1 MKKVLIGVS
10 GGVDSS
16 VAALL
21 LKKQG
26 YEVAGVTFKLW
37 GDKTSANERD
47 IQDAKKVCEAL
58 GIKHFVFDY
67 KELFKNEVIDYFV
80 SEYKKG
86 RTPNPCIICNKKIKF
101 EAFLNSALEMG
112 YDYIATGHYAFTKY
126 NKETKRYELI
136 QAKSDKKDQSYV
148 LYSLTQEQLSHTL
161 FPLGEYSKEQVRQ
174 IAADNNLLV
183 SNKPDSQDICFIPD
197 GNYEN
202 FLLNYTGEKC
212 PEGNFKD
219 VKGNIIG
226 KHLGLWHYTIGQR
239 KGLGMA
245 FGKPMFVM
253 DISPEDNS
261 VTLADD
267 NEIFSD
273 TLYTEKANLIAIDNL
288 TEPIKLTAKI
298 RYSHPKAKA
307 TLYPME
313 NGELKVIFDEP
324 QRAVTKGQAIVFYDG
339 ASVFGGAIIK

>member
-21 LKKQG
+21 LKQQG

-37 GDKTSANERD
+37 GDENSANEKD
-47 IQDAKKVCEAL
+47 IQDAKKVCDTL
-58 GIKHFVFDY
+58 GIKHYIFDY
-67 KELFKNEVIDYFV
+67 KDMFKSEVIDYFV

-86 RTPNPCIICNKKIKF
+86 RTPNPCVMCNKKIKF
-101 EAFLNSALEMG
+101 NAFLNSALEMG

-126 NKETKRYELI
+126 NENTKRYELI

-161 FPLGEYSKEQVRQ
+161 FPIGEYSKEEVRQ
-174 IAADNNLLV
+174 IAADNNLIV
-183 SNKPDSQDICFIPD
+183 SNKPDSQDICFIPTGD
-197 GNYEN
+197 YEK
-202 FLLNYTGEKC
+202 FLLEYTGENC
-212 PEGNFKD
+212 PQGNFKD
-219 VKGNIIG
+219 IKGNIIG

-253 DISPEDNS
+253 DINPDDNS

-273 TLYTEKANLIAIDNL
+273 TLYTEEANLISVDKL
-288 TEPIKLTAKI
+288 TEPIELMAKI
-298 RYSHPKAKA
+298 RYSHQKAPA
-307 TLYPME
+307 MVFPMD
-313 NGELKVIFDEP
+313 NGELKVVFKEP
-324 QRAVTKGQAIVFYDG
+324 QRAITKGQAVVFYKDN
-339 ASVFGGAIIK
+339 SVFGGAIIK

>member
-21 LKKQG
+21 LKNQG

-37 GDKTSANERD
+37 GDENSANEKD
-47 IQDAKKVCEAL
+47 IQDAKKVCESL
-58 GIKHFVFDY
+58 GIKHFIFDY
-67 KELFKNEVIDYFV
+67 KEIFKKEVIDYFV

-86 RTPNPCIICNKKIKF
+86 RTPNPCVMCNKTIKF

-126 NKETKRYELI
+126 NEDTKRYELI
-136 QAKSDKKDQSYV
+136 QGKSDKKDQSYV

-161 FPLGEYSKEQVRQ
+161 FPLGEYTKEEVRQ
-174 IAADNNLLV
+174 IASDNNLIV

-197 GNYEN
+197 GNYEK
-202 FLLNYTGEKC
+202 FLLEYTGESC
-212 PEGNFKD
+212 PQGNFKD

-253 DISPEDNS
+253 DINPDDNS

-267 NEIFSD
+267 NEIFSEV
-273 TLYTEKANLIAIDNL
+273 LYTEKANLIAVDKLI
-288 TEPIKLTAKI
+288 EPVKLTAKI
-298 RYSHPKAKA
+298 RYSHPKSEA
-307 TLYPME
+307 TIYPME
-313 NGELKVIFDEP
+313 NGELKVVFDKP
-324 QRAVTKGQAIVFYDG
+324 QRAVTKGQAIVLYDG
-339 ASVFGGAIIK
+339 NSVFGGAIIK

>member
-21 LKKQG
+21 LKQQG

-37 GDKTSANERD
+37 GDENSSNEKD
-47 IQDAKKVCEAL
+47 IKDAKKVCDSL
-58 GIKHFVFDY
+58 GIKHYIFDY
-67 KELFKNEVIDYFV
+67 KDMFKSEVIDYFV

-86 RTPNPCIICNKKIKF
+86 RTPNPCVMCNKKIKF
-101 EAFLNSALEMG
+101 NAFLSSALDMG

-126 NKETKRYELI
+126 NENTKRYELI

-161 FPLGEYSKEQVRQ
+161 FPIGEYSKEEVRQ
-174 IAADNNLLV
+174 IAADNNLIV
-183 SNKPDSQDICFIPD
+183 SNKPDSQDICFIPTGD
-197 GNYEN
+197 YEK
-202 FLLNYTGEKC
+202 FLLEYTGESC
-212 PEGNFKD
+212 PQGNFKD
-219 VKGNIIG
+219 IKGNIIG
-226 KHLGLWHYTIGQR
+226 NHLGLWHYTIGQR

-253 DISPEDNS
+253 DINPDDNS

-273 TLYTEKANLIAIDNL
+273 TLYTEEANLISVDKL
-288 TEPIKLTAKI
+288 TEPVELMAKI
-298 RYSHPKAKA
+298 RYSHQKAPA
-307 TLYPME
+307 MVFPMD
-313 NGELKVIFDEP
+313 NGELKVVFKEP
-324 QRAVTKGQAIVFYDG
+324 QRAITKGQAVVFYKDN
-339 ASVFGGAIIK
+339 SVFGGAIIK